1 MTSARFWRVFSQ
13 HPNNGMPKRRGAE
26 PAVFFGGDRNLLIVI
41 CHLWLLVALMLD
53 SAAAGEIRSR
63 ITSIVTSKVCS
74 LTGPEALTDQKA
86 VDVCGTDLGIM
97 TELNGRI
104 YFAFGDTFG
113 YEGESCRGVG
123 GPNWRSS
130 VFGSTAD
137 RDPANGVR
145 LTDWLH
151 DATGRAIAIVQG
163 AHQPPFAAAN
173 SEQTKIPTSMVAV
186 DRTIYLH
193 YMSVRGF
200 APKGGVWECNYST
213 WVYTDDLGKTWHECA
228 VPFGGRASNFNMLA
242 LTAAVAPDNPDG
254 GYVYTLGTPCGR
266 FGAARLGRVPKD
278 RILDFS
284 AWEYFVGSGGAGD
297 QWTRNFDKAIDVLP
311 APIGEASVLW
321 NPTIQRWMYTY
332 LNENTAS
339 LELREGEHLW
349 GPWTTPQVLAT
360 ARDYPQL
367 YGAFMTPSFLRDNGR
382 ALYFVMSQFGPYN
395 TFIMK
400 AELAV
405 ASGRPLDK

>member
-1 MTSARFWRVFSQ
+1 MTYAQFWRVFSA
-13 HPNNGMPKRRGAE
+13 HPNNYTPRRRHVD
-26 PAVFFGGDRNLLIVI
+26 PVVVFGGNGSFLFVI
-41 CHLWLLVALMLD
+41 SHLSLLVSLMLG
-53 SAAAGEIRSR
+53 SAAAGEIQPR
-63 ITSIVTSKVCS
+63 IASIVTSKVCA
-74 LTGPEALTDQKA
+74 LTGPQALTDQKA

-113 YEGESCRGVG
+113 YEGDSCRGVG
-123 GPNWRSS
+123 GPNWRSN

-137 RDPANGVR
+137 QDPANGVR

-163 AHQPPFAAAN
+163 AHQPPFAAAD
-173 SEQTKIPTSMVAV
+173 SEQSKIPTGMVTVGA
-186 DRTIYLH
+186 TIYLH
-193 YMSVRGF
+193 YMSVHGF

-213 WVYTDDLGKTWHECA
+213 WVYSDDLGKAWHECA
-228 VPFGGRASNFNMLA
+228 VPFGGQASNFNMLA
-242 LTAAVAPDNPDG
+242 LTAAVAPDNPNSE
-254 GYVYTLGTPCGR
+254 YVYALGTPCGR
-266 FGAARLGRVPKD
+266 FGAARLGRVPKH
-278 RILDFS
+278 RILEFG
-284 AWEYFVGSGGAGD
+284 AWQYLAGSDGAGGK
-297 QWTRNFDKAIDVLP
+297 WTRNFQEAIDVLP

-349 GPWTTPQVLAT
+349 GPWTTPHALAST
-360 ARDYPQL
+360 RDYPQL

-382 ALYFVMSQFGPYN
+382 VLYFVMSQFGPYN

-400 AELAV
+400 AECGLWPHD
-405 ASGRPLDK
+405 R

>member
-1 MTSARFWRVFSQ
+1 MTYAHLRRALSA
-13 HPNNGMPKRRGAE
+13 HPSTVTPKRRRLD
-26 PAVFFGGDRNLLIVI
+26 PVVFSG
-41 CHLWLLVALMLD
+41 
-53 SAAAGEIRSR
+53 AAGRLLFVIGHLSLFFTLMIDSTTAGELQPR
-63 ITSIVTSKVCS
+63 ITSIATSKVCA
-74 LTGPEALTDQKA
+74 LTGPQALTDQKE

-113 YEGESCRGVG
+113 YEGDSCRGVG
-123 GPNWRSS
+123 GPNWRSN

-137 RDPANGVR
+137 LDPTNGVR

-151 DATGRAIAIVQG
+151 DTNGRAIAIVQG

-173 SEQTKIPTSMVAV
+173 SEQTKIPTSMVTV
-186 DRTIYLH
+186 GGTIYLH

-200 APKGGVWECNYST
+200 APKGGVWECNYSA

-228 VPFGGRASNFNMLA
+228 VPFGPSNFNMLA
-242 LTAAVAPDNPDG
+242 LTAAAAPDNPDG
-254 GYVYTLGTPCGR
+254 EYVYALGTPCGR
-266 FGAARLGRVPKD
+266 FGAARLGRVPQHH
-278 RILDFS
+278 ILEFG
-284 AWEYFVGSGGAGD
+284 AWEYLVGSDGTGGK
-297 QWTRNFDKAIDVLP
+297 WTKNFQQAINVLP

-321 NPTIQRWMYTY
+321 NPAVQRWMYTY

-339 LELREGEHLW
+339 LELRESEHLW
-349 GPWTTPQVLAT
+349 GPWAAPHALAS
-360 ARDYPQL
+360 AHDYPQL

-382 ALYFVMSQFGPYN
+382 VLYFVMSQFGPYN

-400 AELAV
+400 AELRFAN
-405 ASGRPLDK
+405 SR